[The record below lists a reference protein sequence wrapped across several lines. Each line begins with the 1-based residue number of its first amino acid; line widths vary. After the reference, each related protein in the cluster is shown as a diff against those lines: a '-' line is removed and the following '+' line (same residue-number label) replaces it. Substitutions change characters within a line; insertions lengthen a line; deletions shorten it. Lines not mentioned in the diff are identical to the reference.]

1 MLRGLAR
8 VLSGLGLA
16 KRSAWPRLLMDD
28 TRTQKMATPFKT
40 PSALSLAKLI
50 TLLIILAVVVIAY
63 GSWFTVDQGER
74 GVHLRNGRIV
84 GTAAPGMGFKVPLMD
99 KIVKIST
106 QTHTVS
112 YERLQAYSRDQ
123 QPATIRASV
132 TFRVPEDKVAEVYAN
147 FKSLDLMVNRLVD
160 RAVPTQVENIFG
172 QYTAISAVQERVKF
186 VLDVTNAIKEAV
198 QGPIE
203 ISSVQIENID
213 FSSAYEKSVEDRM
226 RAEVEVQTQKQNLE
240 KERVS
245 AQIAVTKAQ
254 AEADSQ
260 LARAKAEA
268 EGIRIKGE
276 AEADA
281 IKSRAEALA
290 QNKDLIEL
298 TKAEKWNGEL
308 PSTMLPNSTLPFF
321 DTKK

>member
-1 MLRGLAR
+1 MPLPSKVSSGPSIAAIIAIIV
-8 VLSGLGLA
+8 VLVLLGL
-16 KRSAWPRLLMDD
+16 S
-28 TRTQKMATPFKT
+28 F
-40 PSALSLAKLI
+40 S
-50 TLLIILAVVVIAY
+50 
-63 GSWFTVDQGER
+63 SWYTVDQGER
-74 GVHLRNGRIV
+74 GVHLRNGKII
-84 GTAAPGMGFKVPLMD
+84 GIAEPGMSFKMPLFD
-99 KIVKIST
+99 KVIKIST

-112 YERLQAYSRDQ
+112 YDRLQAYSRDQ

-132 TFRVPEDKVAEVYAN
+132 TFRVPESKVAEVYAN
-147 FKSLDLMVNRLVD
+147 FKTIDAMVERLVD
-160 RAVPTQVENIFG
+160 RQVPNQIENIFG

-186 VLDVTNAIKEAV
+186 VIDVSDALKVSV

-203 ISSVQIENID
+203 ITSVQVENID

-245 AQIAVTKAQ
+245 AEIAVTKAQ

-268 EGIRIKGE
+268 EAIRIKGE
-276 AEADA
+276 AEAAA

-290 QNKDLIEL
+290 KNQDLIEL
-298 TKAEKWNGEL
+298 TKAEKWDGRL
-308 PSTMLPNSTLPFF
+308 PSTMLPNSTLPYFN
-321 DTKK
+321 TSKN

>member
-1 MLRGLAR
+1 MAIQYNAPSNASVIKLVPLLVII
-8 VLSGLGLA
+8 VL
-16 KRSAWPRLLMDD
+16 
-28 TRTQKMATPFKT
+28 
-40 PSALSLAKLI
+40 
-50 TLLIILAVVVIAY
+50 VVIAY

-74 GVHLRNGRIV
+74 GVHLRNGRVI
-84 GTAAPGMGFKVPLMD
+84 GTAEPGMGFKLPLFD

-112 YERLQAYSRDQ
+112 YPKLQAYSRDQ

-132 TFRVPEDKVAEVYAN
+132 TFRVPEDKAAEVYAE
-147 FKSLDLMVNRLVD
+147 FKSIDAMVDRLVD
-160 RAVPTQVENIFG
+160 RQVPTQIENIFG

-186 VLDVTNAIKEAV
+186 VMDVNQALKDSV
-198 QGPIE
+198 HGPIE
-203 ISSVQIENID
+203 ITSVQVENID

-260 LARAKAEA
+260 LAKAKAEA
-268 EGIRIKGE
+268 EAIRIKGD
-276 AEADA
+276 AEAAA
-281 IKSRAEALA
+281 IKSRADALA
-290 QNKDLIEL
+290 KNKDLIEL
-298 TKAEKWNGEL
+298 TKAERWDGKL
-308 PSTMLPNSTLPFF
+308 PATMLPNSTLPFF
-321 DTKK
+321 ETNK

>member
-1 MLRGLAR
+1 MAIQYSTPANFSVTKL
-8 VLSGLGLA
+8 V
-16 KRSAWPRLLMDD
+16 PLLV
-28 TRTQKMATPFKT
+28 
-40 PSALSLAKLI
+40 
-50 TLLIILAVVVIAY
+50 IILLVVIGF

-74 GVHLRNGRIV
+74 GVHLRNGKVI
-84 GTAAPGMGFKVPLMD
+84 GTAEPGMGFKLPMFD

-112 YERLQAYSRDQ
+112 YPKLQAYSRDQ
-123 QPATIRASV
+123 QPATIRVSV
-132 TFRVPEDKVAEVYAN
+132 TFRVPEDKVTEVYAE
-147 FKSLDLMVNRLVD
+147 FKSIDGMVDRLVD
-160 RAVPTQVENIFG
+160 RQVPTQIENIFG

-186 VLDVTNAIKEAV
+186 VMDINQALKNSVH
-198 QGPIE
+198 GPID
-203 ISSVQIENID
+203 ITSVQVENID
-213 FSSAYEKSVEDRM
+213 FSNAYEKSVEDRM

-268 EGIRIKGE
+268 EAIRIKGE
-276 AEADA
+276 AEASA
-281 IKSRAEALA
+281 IKSRADALA
-290 QNKDLIEL
+290 KNKDLIEL
-298 TKAEKWNGEL
+298 TKAEKWDGKL

-321 DTKK
+321 ETNK

>member
-1 MLRGLAR
+1 M
-8 VLSGLGLA
+8 
-16 KRSAWPRLLMDD
+16 
-28 TRTQKMATPFKT
+28 
-40 PSALSLAKLI
+40 
-50 TLLIILAVVVIAY
+50 IILLVVIGF

-74 GVHLRNGRIV
+74 GVHLRNGKVI
-84 GTAAPGMGFKVPLMD
+84 GTAEPGMGFKLPMFD

-112 YERLQAYSRDQ
+112 YPKLQAYSRDQ
-123 QPATIRASV
+123 QPATIRVSV
-132 TFRVPEDKVAEVYAN
+132 TFRVPEDKVTEVYAE
-147 FKSLDLMVNRLVD
+147 FKSIDGMVDRLVD
-160 RAVPTQVENIFG
+160 RQVPTQIENIFG

-186 VLDVTNAIKEAV
+186 VMDINQALKNSVH
-198 QGPIE
+198 GPID
-203 ISSVQIENID
+203 ITSVQVENID
-213 FSSAYEKSVEDRM
+213 FSNAYEKSVEDRM

-268 EGIRIKGE
+268 EAIRIKGE
-276 AEADA
+276 AEASA
-281 IKSRAEALA
+281 IKSRADALA
-290 QNKDLIEL
+290 KNKDLIEL
-298 TKAEKWNGEL
+298 TKAEKWDGKL

-321 DTKK
+321 ETNK